1 VKEITE
7 PQNLFLRLIG
17 LAGHLKGSVIEADLR
32 NHLACWRAA
41 ILTRPA
47 SARIEGTPVRL
58 KNQIN
63 LIVLRDLPH
72 GFVNLD
78 SLFLLSEPGFQDQLE
93 AMARIWQPDECTWL
107 DQHES
112 FHAMGVAGVRNTEWS
127 GDQRRVILS
136 LWWD

>member
-17 LAGHLKGSVIEADLR
+17 LAGHFNGPVIEADLR

-47 SARIEGTPVRL
+47 SARIEGRPVRL
-58 KNQIN
+58 NNQID
-63 LIVLRDLPH
+63 LIVLRDLPQ

-93 AMARIWQPDECTWL
+93 AMARTWQPDECIWL
-107 DQHES
+107 DQAES
-112 FHAMGVAGVRNTEWS
+112 FHAMGAAAVKNKEWT
-127 GDQRRVILS
+127 GDQRRVILQ